1 MDYTKIVQE
10 DDYIAHHGIKG
21 QKWGFRRYQN
31 PDGSLTEEGRRRYD
45 IKEAKIKAKAEKV
58 TAKAQVKSAKLA
70 AKTEKLAAKN
80 LKKAT
85 KEQAKLLK
93 LDMKR
98 LKKTAA
104 YEKGKK
110 FGEGFAEQFG
120 KNFGESVGS
129 GLGNAMFN
137 WQKWRDLRNTKYSNE
152 TARRLQELRERAY
165 DDDALDVLKD
175 LSTKSKK

>member
-1 MDYTKIVQE
+1 MNYTRIVQE
-10 DDYIAHHGIKG
+10 DDYLEHHGIKG
-21 QKWGFRRYQN
+21 QKWGIRRYQN
-31 PDGSLTEEGRRRYD
+31 ADGTLTEAGKRHYD
-45 IKEAKIKAKAEKV
+45 IKEAKIKARAEKAV
-58 TAKAQVKSAKLA
+58 ARAQVKAAKLS

-129 GLGNAMFN
+129 GLGNTMFN

-152 TARRLQELRERAY
+152 TARRLQELREKAY
-165 DDDALDVLKD
+165 DDDQLDVLKD